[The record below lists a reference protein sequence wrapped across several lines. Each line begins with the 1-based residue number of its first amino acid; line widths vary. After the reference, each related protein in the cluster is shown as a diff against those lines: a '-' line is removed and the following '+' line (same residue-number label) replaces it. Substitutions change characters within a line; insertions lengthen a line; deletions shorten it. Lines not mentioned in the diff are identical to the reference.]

1 MFMLRFILTCVL
13 ALSFSVSA
21 NAFTPPETT
30 AREAYIIDFNTGA
43 VLFDKLGNEKM
54 PTSSMS
60 KVMTM
65 IVVFDAIRSGKLSME
80 QELPVSEKAWAMQG
94 SKMFVDITKPSKV
107 SDLVRG
113 VIVQSGNDACIVL
126 AEAIAGSEENFAQ
139 LMNQKAKEIGMNNS
153 NFMNS
158 TGWPDDNHYSTPHDL
173 ALLANYL
180 IKNYPEEYKIYSELE
195 FTYNNIKQG
204 NRNPLLYNFSGGDG
218 VKTGHTEVAGYG
230 LIGSAI
236 RNDRRVIMVINGTAD
251 MQARADEARKLMDWA
266 FVSFKNIDLAQKDK
280 IYTNAPVLLSAEKTV
295 GLTVA
300 NTVQMTVPTLAQSG
314 MKISAKYSV
323 PLVAPLKAGDKVGT
337 LIVTIPNLP
346 TQEIPLVVAVDVAE
360 KNWFASAFE
369 KLKLRIIG
377 TPIFE

>member
-1 MFMLRFILTCVL
+1 MLRFILTCVL